1 MEFASCLAERAA
13 ITYSFKFDTMSPRTK
28 LRIALTVILGLIA
41 FGTIG
46 FKLILG
52 LSLFEAFY
60 FTLQTI
66 ATIGFGE
73 PEGMNTTARV
83 FVVVLILTGVS
94 TVGYA
99 LSFAAQA
106 IVESELV
113 STFGKR
119 KMFKDIN
126 KLNNH
131 FIVCGGGRIGSGVV
145 RDIERSGHDLVV
157 IESDEPL
164 ADRML
169 AQGHLVLMGDATN
182 DEVLKAA
189 GIERARGLAAA
200 VSSDPDN
207 LYITLTARD
216 MNKNLMIVARANEEF
231 AIERLRKAGAN
242 KVVSPALTGSSRIAQ
257 MLLRPAVADFIELAT
272 MTERLELEI
281 EQIQIESGSPFI
293 GRALRDTGIR
303 SNLDVIVIAIRRH
316 DGDMIFNPAADTPIE
331 ELDAL
336 VVIGSHHSV
345 DSLERMANPDK
356 PNTISGHRH

>member
-1 MEFASCLAERAA
+1 
-13 ITYSFKFDTMSPRTK
+13 MSPRTK

-66 ATIGFGE
+66 TTIGFGE
-73 PEGMNTTARV
+73 PAGMNTKARV
-83 FVVVLILTGVS
+83 FAVFVILTGVS
-94 TVGYA
+94 TIGYA
-99 LSFAAQA
+99 LSYAAQA
-106 IVESELV
+106 IVESELI

-126 KLNNH
+126 KLTNH
-131 FIVCGGGRIGSGVV
+131 FIVCGAGRIGSGVV
-145 RDIERSGHDLVV
+145 REIERSGHDLVV
-157 IESDEPL
+157 IESDESL

-169 AQGHLVLMGDATN
+169 TQGHLVLMGDATN

-216 MNKNLMIVARANEEF
+216 LNKTLMIVARANEEF
-231 AIERLRKAGAN
+231 AVDRLRKAGAN

-281 EQIQIESGSPFI
+281 EQIQIEPGSPFI

-303 SNLDVIVIAIRRH
+303 SDLDVIVIAIKRH
-316 DGDMIFNPAADTPIE
+316 DGDMIFNPAADTMIE
-331 ELDAL
+331 EHDAL
-336 VVIGSHHSV
+336 VVIGSHDSV
-345 DSLERMANPDK
+345 DALERMANPDK
-356 PNTISGHRH
+356 PTLISGRRR

>member
-1 MEFASCLAERAA
+1 
-13 ITYSFKFDTMSPRTK
+13 MSPKTK
-28 LRIALTVILGLIA
+28 LRIALTVILGLVA

-52 LSLFEAFY
+52 LTLFEAFY

-66 ATIGFGE
+66 TTIGFGE
-73 PEGMNTTARV
+73 PAGMNTTARV
-83 FVVVLILTGVS
+83 FAVFVILTGVS
-94 TVGYA
+94 TIGYA

-106 IVESELV
+106 IVESELI

-126 KLNNH
+126 KLTNH
-131 FIVCGGGRIGSGVV
+131 FIVCGAGRIGSGVV

-157 IESDEPL
+157 IESDESL

-169 AQGHLVLMGDATN
+169 TQGHLVLMGDATN

-216 MNKNLMIVARANEEF
+216 LNKNLMIVARANEEF
-231 AIERLRKAGAN
+231 AVDRLRKAGAN

-272 MTERLELEI
+272 MTERMELEI
-281 EQIQIESGSPFI
+281 EQIQIEPRSPFI
-293 GRALRDTGIR
+293 GRALKDTGIR
-303 SNLDVIVIAIRRH
+303 SDLDVIVIAIKRH
-316 DGDMIFNPAADTPIE
+316 DGDMIFNPAADTMIE
-331 ELDAL
+331 EQDAL
-336 VVIGSHHSV
+336 VVLGSHDSV
-345 DSLERMANPDK
+345 DALERMANPDK
-356 PNTISGHRH
+356 PTAISGRRQ